1 MDILKSLLLNH
12 VAQEKIT
19 STDVD
24 GGRDV
29 ITMIGGEEIKIN
41 VDGDN
46 VDVNGSPIDMDYFD
60 VIASNGIIHGV
71 EKVLTFKTD
80 EEETS
85 ASQEEKSASQ
95 EEKDM
100 MTDADTPSSSAVSFE
115 VLHYSTLLSAFVAC
129 AFIL

>member
-29 ITMIGGEEIKIN
+29 ITMIGGEVIKIN

-85 ASQEEKSASQ
+85 ASQEDKSSSQEEKSASQ
-95 EEKDM
+95 EEK
-100 MTDADTPSSSAVSFE
+100 SASQE
-115 VLHYSTLLSAFVAC
+115 
-129 AFIL
+129 